1 MTISRFLIYFVL
13 FNIALAAVPWIC
25 QTYYPGQNILVP
37 NFWRLFILFSILT
50 LVIYLVASWRMKI
63 SSKASAQAILGS
75 ITIKLLIY
83 MIIALVYI
91 SNNTVEPVKFVLNF
105 FYLYFFHTVFE
116 IYCFLCN
123 LRNQNLK

>member
-1 MTISRFLIYFVL
+1 MTISRFLINFVL
-13 FNIALAAVPWIC
+13 FNIALAAIPWIC
-25 QTYYPGQNILVP
+25 QTYYSGQNILVP